1 MQLYVKLKMT
11 LQIEICLESE
21 RQKSIFKHFIAEV
34 RPLLKENDAGRLNE
48 ILQASLHTST
58 SIY

>member
-1 MQLYVKLKMT
+1 MKLYVRLKIS

-21 RQKSIFKHFIAEV
+21 RQKSIFKHIIAEV
-34 RPLLKENDAGRLNE
+34 RPLLKEKDAGRLNE